1 MSRQH
6 SIVNFGDFGQFVN
19 GLVVFASVTAI
30 AAGYVS
36 AIGSF
41 AGVA

>member
-1 MSRQH
+1 MRFANSN
-6 SIVNFGDFGQFVN
+6 SSFDKFGYFVN
-19 GLVVFASVTAI
+19 GLAVFLTISVI

-36 AIGSF
+36 ALGSF

>member
-1 MSRQH
+1 MRFANSDF
-6 SIVNFGDFGQFVN
+6 SVDKFGQFVN
-19 GLVVFASVTAI
+19 GLAVFLTVTVI